1 VKTENVFPRVEVVC
15 PFKKSKLSKVIGK
28 EYLQDEEDIDTIRR
42 INSVNN
48 STKETTTTITRKSSS
63 ILYFLA
69 SRKTSDN
76 AVLK

>member
-1 VKTENVFPRVEVVC
+1 MKTENVFPRVEAVC

-28 EYLQDEEDIDTIRR
+28 EYLQDEEEIDNIRR
-42 INSVNN
+42 INSVND
-48 STKETTTTITRKSSS
+48 STKETTSTVTRRSSS
-63 ILYFLA
+63 ILFFLA